1 MIVFTSGTT
10 GLSKG
15 VCLTQSN
22 LYYDVFATK
31 LLVGEQTLNS
41 NDRVV
46 VILPLHHMFGV
57 TTTILLPVLAYR
69 CVVAFGDGVGN
80 LFNDLVTFRPKL
92 MFVVPMIVEGL
103 YKNLKLQTEKNNK
116 KQPEFYKYINEDL
129 SIIISGG
136 APLNDEIVDF
146 FDAYNVEVLN
156 GYGIT
161 ECSPVISCNP
171 VHKKKKSTVGV
182 LPPKEYCDVKIMDNE
197 ILVKGKIVMPEYY
210 KDEQATR
217 DAFQD
222 GWFKTGDLGYIHKE
236 GYLHITGR
244 KKNIIVLKDGNNISP
259 EELESLINS
268 NPLVDSF
275 VVYVEKVGRATVLS
289 VAINLD
295 YIFIEKNKIQNVESK
310 INEFIDKVN
319 EQLPNYKRISNFNIL
334 KDSFKRTSLG
344 KINSNIY
351 LTLYGG

>member
-1 MIVFTSGTT
+1 
-10 GLSKG
+10 
-15 VCLTQSN
+15 
-22 LYYDVFATK
+22 
-31 LLVGEQTLNS
+31 
-41 NDRVV
+41 
-46 VILPLHHMFGV
+46 
-57 TTTILLPVLAYR
+57 
-69 CVVAFGDGVGN
+69 
-80 LFNDLVTFRPKL
+80 
-92 MFVVPMIVEGL
+92 
-103 YKNLKLQTEKNNK
+103 
-116 KQPEFYKYINEDL
+116 
-129 SIIISGG
+129 
-136 APLNDEIVDF
+136 
-146 FDAYNVEVLN
+146 
-156 GYGIT
+156 
-161 ECSPVISCNP
+161 
-171 VHKKKKSTVGV
+171 
-182 LPPKEYCDVKIMDNE
+182 MDNE

-222 GWFKTGDLGYIHKE
+222 GWFKTGDLGYIDKE

-268 NPLVDSF
+268 NPLVDSC

-319 EQLPNYKRISNFNIL
+319 EQLPNYKRISNFKIL

-344 KINSNIY
+344 KIKRNIY
-351 LTLYGG
+351 